1 MTALWI
7 IGGIVLLIVLF
18 MMISI
23 TVYVKIDETVR
34 VKVGALGIRFT
45 VFPAREKKEKP
56 PKTKK
61 KKKKK
66 EKLAKPLKTP
76 PEKKAN
82 ERSFGDTIAFA
93 VSILQAVVPGAV
105 RLVRKIRITR
115 MRIFLSVGAED
126 ADTAAVRYGQTCI
139 GVYSLLACVDKA
151 MTLKVKDISIAP
163 DFMTGQM
170 RYDISFCAK
179 LRIGSA
185 VLSALGILFKLIAV
199 FVRQSKRPAAALPA
213 HPAPKKPGGKQ
224 KERVES
230 V

>member
-1 MTALWI
+1 VTALWI
-7 IGGIVLLIVLF
+7 IGGIVLFIMLI

-45 VFPAREKKEKP
+45 VFPAREEKP
-56 PKTKK
+56 PQAKK
-61 KKKKK
+61 KKG
-66 EKLAKPLKTP
+66 KLAKPQKAP

-82 ERSFGDTIAFA
+82 ERSFGDAIAFA

-105 RLVRKIRITR
+105 RIVRKIRITR

-126 ADTAAVRYGQTCI
+126 ADTAAVRYGQTCM
-139 GVYSLLACVDKA
+139 GVYSLLACANKA

-163 DFMTGQM
+163 DFVTGQM

-179 LRIGSA
+179 LRIGRA